1 MSDMPPI
8 TRPMRRKKIA
18 QDAPGT
24 IFSTGVATLVSPLST
39 SRILEGD
46 CRASI
51 VIGKFRTVEDGVDAA
66 VPVDAQNAP
75 TRDLENC
82 GQFSTASTPIL
93 FSLQKKRTTKNAA
106 SVPIRLSQQRGS
118 PQWSVPKSVPKRGPM
133 TIIRQPTATK
143 FPTKKGRNLE
153 DSSPFCDSPAA
164 LANRRLQ
171 PLGHLT
177 AEVQVYVR

>member
-1 MSDMPPI
+1 MSDMLLI
-8 TRPMRRKKIA
+8 IRPMRRNNIA

-118 PQWSVPKSVPKRGPM
+118 PHRSVPKSVPKRGPA
-133 TIIRQPTATK
+133 TIIRHPT
-143 FPTKKGRNLE
+143 PTK
-153 DSSPFCDSPAA
+153 SPIKNGPEIVNFRPV
-164 LANRRLQ
+164 L
-171 PLGHLT
+171 
-177 AEVQVYVR
+177 